1 MTALAAPRLV
11 PDPSAFG
18 AGEVT
23 VARVGDVAIER
34 GDVLPDVRIAYR
46 HDGQPPPAPQ
56 IVLVHALT
64 GSADAAGD
72 WWQPLIGPRRALDT
86 DRYGVLCSNLL
97 GGRYG
102 STGPTTIDPRKGRP
116 YAAGFPDL
124 TVRDQARAMWQLLD
138 ELGIERLALVAG
150 GSLGGMVAL
159 EVALG
164 RPSEVDTVVPIAA
177 PAATGAMAIAW
188 DHVQLALVRRLGV
201 EGMALARQIAMITY
215 RSDDDLDG
223 RFGRAQ
229 ADDGAFAV
237 ASYLDH
243 QGRKLV
249 DRFDP
254 ETYRI
259 LTGAMDTHDV
269 ARGRGGI
276 RAALRRLTA
285 GGTRLVGV
293 GIEGD
298 ILYGPAQVRDLV
310 RAARAAGV
318 TSRYR
323 HIRSTK
329 GHDAF
334 LIEWDQLDR
343 ILREAISR

>member
-159 EVALG
+159 EVALE

-243 QGRKLV
+243 QAASSSTGSTPR
-249 DRFDP
+249 
-254 ETYRI
+254 RI
-259 LTGAMDTHDV
+259 ASS
-269 ARGRGGI
+269 
-276 RAALRRLTA
+276 RAPW
-285 GGTRLVGV
+285 TRTTWHAVG
-293 GIEGD
+293 EAS
-298 ILYGPAQVRDLV
+298 GPRCDA
-310 RAARAAGV
+310 
-318 TSRYR
+318 SR
-323 HIRSTK
+323 
-329 GHDAF
+329 
-334 LIEWDQLDR
+334 
-343 ILREAISR
+343 REAPGSWASGSKGTSCTDRHRSATWSARRGPPA